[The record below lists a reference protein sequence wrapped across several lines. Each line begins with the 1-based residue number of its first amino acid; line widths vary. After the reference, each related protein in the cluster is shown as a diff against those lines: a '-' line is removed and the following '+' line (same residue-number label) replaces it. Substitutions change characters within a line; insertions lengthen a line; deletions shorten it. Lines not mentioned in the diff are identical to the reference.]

1 MPRIGIT
8 GHLNLT
14 ADGAALV
21 QAALAAELS
30 QYRGGIVGVTC
41 LARGADQ
48 LFARAVLDAGGT
60 FEVVLPA
67 ADYREHEVR
76 ANNAAQF
83 DELIGKASKVHTM
96 PFEKSTPDAY
106 LGAGEH
112 VLGIVDE
119 LIAVWDGQ
127 PAAGRGGTGDVVRVA
142 RERGIPV
149 TVVWP
154 DGTSRG

>member
-21 QAALAAELS
+21 QAALAA
-30 QYRGGIVGVTC
+30 
-41 LARGADQ
+41 
-48 LFARAVLDAGGT
+48 
-60 FEVVLPA
+60 
-67 ADYREHEVR
+67 
-76 ANNAAQF
+76 
-83 DELIGKASKVHTM
+83 
-96 PFEKSTPDAY
+96 
-106 LGAGEH
+106 
-112 VLGIVDE
+112 
-119 LIAVWDGQ
+119 
-127 PAAGRGGTGDVVRVA
+127 GRGGTGDVVRAA

>member
-8 GHLNLT
+8 GHLNLS
-14 ADGAALV
+14 AASVPLV
-21 QAALAAELS
+21 RAALAAELS
-30 QYRGGIVGVTC
+30 QYRGGLVGVTC

-48 LFARAVLDAGGT
+48 LFARAVLDAGGS

-76 ANNAAQF
+76 ANTAAQF
-83 DELIGKASKVHTM
+83 DELLGKASKVHMM
-96 PFEKSTPDAY
+96 PFEQATDDAFM
-106 LGAGEH
+106 GAGEH
-112 VLGIVDE
+112 VLGIVDAMF
-119 LIAVWDGQ
+119 AVWDGK
-127 PAAGRGGTGDVVRVA
+127 PSAGLGGTGDVVRAA